1 MQFQR
6 VSQSVREA
14 KRTRL
19 DDAEVS
25 WRANEGQGVST

>member
-1 MQFQR
+1 MQCQR

-14 KRTRL
+14 KQARL

-25 WRANEGQGVST
+25 GRVREGQEVST